1 MGGTNVG
8 VPYHWGG
15 RCGWGFDCSGLTSLA
30 AALVG
35 ISVPRDASMQFGR
48 GLEVELGHE
57 NPMMSYFSAMTKVKS
72 PTSESQMAEDV

>member
-8 VPYHWGG
+8 VTLSL
-15 RCGWGFDCSGLTSLA
+15 GWSMHGALIAATASLA

-35 ISVPRDASMQFGR
+35 ISVPKMHPCS
-48 GLEVELGHE
+48 LVEDSRLNWGTR
-57 NPMMSYFSAMTKVKS
+57 NLMMSYFSAMTKVKS